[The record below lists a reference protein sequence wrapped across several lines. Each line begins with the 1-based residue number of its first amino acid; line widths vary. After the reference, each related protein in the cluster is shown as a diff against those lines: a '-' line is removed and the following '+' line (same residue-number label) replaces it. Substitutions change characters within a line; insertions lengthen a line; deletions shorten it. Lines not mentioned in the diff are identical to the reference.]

1 MPPGCRSLTFSP
13 PLVLNSATGPRPTET
28 KVRSGRLTGY
38 MKTSHV
44 ARYLYQQAESAAML
58 KAVFREEKTRR
69 SSERSRALDPFI
81 FVIAIVAIVS
91 GGRLVRAVTVE
102 LIRRRPQLE
111 GDSPQ
116 GGEELDQI
124 RDVVGGVVGRLE
136 RLEEERDFYKDL
148 LDSPQ
153 TRPGIRPPSAEEG

>member
-1 MPPGCRSLTFSP
+1 M
-13 PLVLNSATGPRPTET
+13 
-28 KVRSGRLTGY
+28 
-38 MKTSHV
+38 
-44 ARYLYQQAESAAML
+44 
-58 KAVFREEKTRR
+58 
-69 SSERSRALDPFI
+69 
-81 FVIAIVAIVS
+81 
-91 GGRLVRAVTVE
+91 RAVTVE

-148 LDSPQ
+148 LESPR
-153 TRPGIRPPSAEEG
+153 TRREIRPPSVEEG